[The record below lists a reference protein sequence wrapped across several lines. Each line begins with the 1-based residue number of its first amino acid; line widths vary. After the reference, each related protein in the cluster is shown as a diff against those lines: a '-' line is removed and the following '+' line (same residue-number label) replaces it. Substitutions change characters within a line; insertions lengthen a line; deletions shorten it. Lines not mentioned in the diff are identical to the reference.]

1 MLSELASA
9 TEMVIVE
16 DWVPSTEESSTP
28 VTVTVCSEFQLAF
41 VNVRLAG
48 DTDNSPVS
56 LLEIETTTLV
66 VG

>member
-28 VTVTVCSEFQLAF
+28 LTVTVFVEFQLAL
-41 VNVRLAG
+41 VKVRFAG
-48 DTDNSPVS
+48 YTDNYPVS
-56 LLEIETTTLV
+56 LLEIESTTLV